1 MRQPEGW
8 ILSTTALLYATSVVA
23 PAAEGSWPQYRG
35 PARDGISQEVGILKS
50 WPSTGPKMLWSVP
63 IGTGYSGISS
73 VGDRLYTMYAND
85 GGEFLAS
92 FGTADGKEVWHL
104 RMDANRNDDMGD
116 GPRSTPTLDGDMVYA
131 MGASAML
138 VAAKAG
144 TGEKVWE
151 KDLKAVFGARVPRW
165 GVSTSPL
172 IEKDLVVVDA
182 GGAADKSVVALDKK
196 TGQTRWTGY
205 SDKPGYS
212 APLAVDIQGT
222 RQILSFAGTSLVSV
236 AAADGK
242 PLWSVPWRTNW
253 DVNAAMPVFV
263 PPDKVFISSSYDTGA
278 AVYAI
283 KKTGDKFQASEV
295 WKSRIMKNHFNS
307 SILYGGYLYGF
318 DDATLRCIDAN
329 TGQEKWSQRGFAKGS
344 LLLADGH
351 LVIFSESGL
360 LALAEATPEAYREKA
375 RAQILEGRTWTMPT
389 LAGGRLYLRNQ
400 KTMVALDFMPST
412 STTPVAQ

>member
-1 MRQPEGW
+1 MRHSVRCV
-8 ILSTTALLYATSVVA
+8 LSTAALFCASSLMAW
-23 PAAEGSWPQYRG
+23 PAEESWPQYRG

-50 WPSTGPKMLWSVP
+50 WPPAGPKLLWSVP

-73 VGDRLYTMYAND
+73 VGDRLYTMYAKD

-92 FGTADGKEVWHL
+92 FNTTDGKEAWHL
-104 RMDANRNDDMGD
+104 RVDANRNDDMGD

-138 VAAKAG
+138 VAAKAA

-151 KDLKAVFGARVPRW
+151 KDLKTAFGAHVPRW

-182 GGAADKSVVALDKK
+182 GGAAGKSVVALDKK

-205 SDKPGYS
+205 SDAPGYS
-212 APLAVDIQGT
+212 APLAVDIAGT

-236 AAADGK
+236 AAADGRT
-242 PLWSVPWRTNW
+242 LWSVPWRTDY

-263 PPDKVFISSSYDTGA
+263 PPDKVFISSSYDTGG

-283 KKTGDKFQASEV
+283 RMTGDKFAASEV

-344 LLLADGH
+344 LLLADAH

-389 LAGGRLYLRNQ
+389 LARGRLYLRNQ
-400 KTMVALDFMPST
+400 KTMVALEFTASA
-412 STTPVAQ
+412 SHTPVAQ